1 PFKFVDIDDVILN
14 FSGGIIGY
22 MIFVMFR
29 PLLRKM
35 ELYP

>member
-1 PFKFVDIDDVILN
+1 
-14 FSGGIIGY
+14 Y

-35 ELYP
+35 GLYPNV

>member
-1 PFKFVDIDDVILN
+1 
-14 FSGGIIGY
+14 GY

-35 ELYP
+35 GLYPNV